1 MRQLLPYPVASSTAP
16 PILEDHPNQILGAF
30 QFSLL
35 EIKKGELFIF
45 ISIDLQ
51 RRAHIHETT

>member
-1 MRQLLPYPVASSTAP
+1 MRQLLPYPASTPP
-16 PILEDHPNQILGAF
+16 PIHEDSPDQIVGAF

-35 EIKKGELFIF
+35 EIKRGELFIF
-45 ISIDLQ
+45 ISTDLQ